1 MKSLTS
7 ALLATTLLTFAIS
20 AKAIGDT
27 DTSKLKEF
35 LEARASML
43 KPLYEEVPEEFLK
56 ARVIVRRG
64 IDDFDG
70 MAVLDYLRRLHL
82 AAHLSDE
89 GCSWNSGTG
98 LFSSGNQYELTCSYS
113 ISGMAE
119 KAVEFSALFKFIL
132 SDDRRSAGLRIFE
145 SRTGKETDAYK
156 SSLQLL
162 GEEPGDF
169 FFEGNDDLRKIFD
182 DFKKALE

>member
-64 IDDFDG
+64 IDDFGG
-70 MAVLDYLRRLHL
+70 MAVLDYLRRLH
-82 AAHLSDE
+82 SP
-89 GCSWNSGTG
+89 
-98 LFSSGNQYELTCSYS
+98 
-113 ISGMAE
+113 
-119 KAVEFSALFKFIL
+119 
-132 SDDRRSAGLRIFE
+132 RI
-145 SRTGKETDAYK
+145 
-156 SSLQLL
+156 
-162 GEEPGDF
+162 
-169 FFEGNDDLRKIFD
+169 
-182 DFKKALE
+182 